1 VKTDSSFV
9 VLMLTFCFCSSSAK
23 NLKMMDLTIDQ
34 AKSCNI
40 DCRNFERKLRQLVD
54 LTEEE
59 TYFHMRQSAF
69 LYHLGVQTVPKTH
82 HCLILRLTVEYFRSL
97 GTGDLEGNTYEAD
110 VKLQHFVVL
119 STNVLAVSVTV
130 NSTAMHLKVCY
141 SLCLLIH
148 IMYRFCNCVT
158 PNIASLY
165 ISDHN
170 YQGGVMFCATG
181 IGIYICEG

>member
-1 VKTDSSFV
+1 
-9 VLMLTFCFCSSSAK
+9 ME
-23 NLKMMDLTIDQ
+23 MMDLTIAK

-82 HCLILRLTVEYFRSL
+82 HCLILRLTVEYFRNS
-97 GTGDLEGNTYEAD
+97 GTGDLEGRRSAYEVENA
-110 VKLQHFVVL
+110 KLQHFVVL

-130 NSTAMHLKVCY
+130 NSTIMSLKVCY
-141 SLCLLIH
+141 SPCYLITKQKCH
-148 IMYRFCNCVT
+148 IQ
-158 PNIASLY
+158 L
-165 ISDHN
+165 
-170 YQGGVMFCATG
+170 
-181 IGIYICEG
+181 